1 MALVSAQRSSTVSF
15 PLENPSH
22 SPGKAEQLQVGQ
34 PAWVLVDV
42 IVLLV
47 SNKGEKL
54 YIEKSLLSALAY
66 FFISDEGTQ
75 SGPRGLGCS
84 QNSRCPVTNLVLL
97 RGLCQPLSLTQRCR
111 RSPSVLALSPSLAP
125 GFCSSLKMSFGGFPP
140 FSCVPL
146 TLDKWR
152 IWRGGGGGGSGRRQ
166 EIHKRRGE
174 WIAQVPGAAARPGPG
189 SHRGAA
195 ATGPGP
201 ALGLLHLWNAQ
212 LRGGKCLCILQGSGT
227 GESRAYIRLKEMMH
241 FTKEGALP
249 AVKAGQR

>member
-15 PLENPSH
+15 LLENPSH

-54 YIEKSLLSALAY
+54 NVEKSLLSALAY
-66 FFISDEGTQ
+66 FFTSDEGTQ
-75 SGPRGLGCS
+75 SGPWGLGCS

-125 GFCSSLKMSFGGFPP
+125 GFCSSLKMSFWGFPP

-146 TLDKWR
+146 TPD
-152 IWRGGGGGGSGRRQ
+152 
-166 EIHKRRGE
+166 E
-174 WIAQVPGAAARPGPG
+174 
-189 SHRGAA
+189 
-195 ATGPGP
+195 
-201 ALGLLHLWNAQ
+201 
-212 LRGGKCLCILQGSGT
+212 
-227 GESRAYIRLKEMMH
+227 
-241 FTKEGALP
+241 
-249 AVKAGQR
+249 